1 VIRFDKVSFSY
12 NSKKIL
18 DNVDL
23 YINNDEFLFVVG
35 ESGIGKTTLFKLMY
49 FEEIPTSGT
58 VFFENFSSDN
68 IDVQEIPYLRRRIGV
83 VFQDF
88 KLMQDRDTF
97 DNISLPLEIIGDKKD
112 TIKKKV
118 FDAASRVGLLDKLN
132 KKPFDLSGG
141 EQQRIAIA
149 RAIVNKPEVVIAD
162 EPTGNLDPIIS
173 MDILKLL
180 NEINRRG
187 TAVIIATHNFELVRK
202 LRDKRIV
209 QVKDQKL
216 YEVKIRT

>member
-1 VIRFDKVSFSY
+1 MIRFDKVSFSY

-58 VFFENFSSDN
+58 VFFDNFSSDN

>member
-1 VIRFDKVSFSY
+1 
-12 NSKKIL
+12 
-18 DNVDL
+18 
-23 YINNDEFLFVVG
+23 
-35 ESGIGKTTLFKLMY
+35 MY

>member
-1 VIRFDKVSFSY
+1 MIRFDKVSFSY

-49 FEEIPTSGT
+49 FEVIPTSGT

-118 FDAASRVGLLDKLN
+118 LDVASRVGLLDKLN

>member
-35 ESGIGKTTLFKLMY
+35 ESGLGKTTLFKLMY

-83 VFQDF
+83 FFQDF

>member
-1 VIRFDKVSFSY
+1 MIRFDKVSFSY